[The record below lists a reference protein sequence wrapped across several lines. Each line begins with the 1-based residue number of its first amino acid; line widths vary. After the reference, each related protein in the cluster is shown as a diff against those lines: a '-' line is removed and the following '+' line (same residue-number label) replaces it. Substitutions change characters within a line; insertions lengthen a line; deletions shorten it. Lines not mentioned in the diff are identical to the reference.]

1 MSRVVAAED
10 SPLGIIC
17 GGGSVP
23 LAVADAVASHG
34 RKVVLFPLIGWGD
47 EKAVENYPH
56 QWVHLGQFG
65 RVCRLARN
73 AGCRDLIFIGALI
86 RPSPW
91 QCRLDWL
98 TLRHLPRILRA
109 FRGGDDHLLSSIGK
123 LFEEQGFR
131 LIGAHEAAPDIL
143 VPEGPL
149 GSRTPSER
157 DLSDIAKGL
166 ALIAAAGP
174 FDVGQAAVVANGH
187 VIAMEAIEGTD
198 QMLARV
204 AELRANG
211 RLRAQPGTG
220 VLVKA
225 PKPAQDR
232 RFDLPAVGPS
242 TVEGAA
248 KAGLA
253 GVAILAGGTVIAEPE
268 RVIKLAEEA
277 GIFVV
282 GVPPGPSS

>member
-1 MSRVVAAED
+1 MSTAVAAED
-10 SPLGIIC
+10 RPLGIIC

-23 LAVADAVASHG
+23 LAVADAVAARG

-47 EKAVENYPH
+47 EQMVSRYPH

-65 RVCRLARN
+65 RICRLARN
-73 AGCRDLIFIGALI
+73 AGCRDLVFIGTLI

-98 TLRHLPRILRA
+98 TLRFLPQILGA
-109 FRGGDDHLLSSIGK
+109 FRGGDDHLLSSVGR
-123 LFEEQGFR
+123 LFEQQGFR
-131 LIGAHEAAPDIL
+131 LIGAHEVAPEIL
-143 VPEGPL
+143 VAEGPL
-149 GSRTPSER
+149 GNRKPGER
-157 DLSDIAKGL
+157 DLADIQKGL
-166 ALIAAAGP
+166 AVIAAVGP

-187 VIAMEAIEGTD
+187 VIALEGIEGTD

-211 RLRAQPGTG
+211 RLRAPPGAG
-220 VLVKA
+220 VLIKA
-225 PKPAQDR
+225 PKPNQDR

-242 TVEGAA
+242 TVELAA

-253 GVAILAGGTVIAEPE
+253 GVAILAGGAVIAEPQ
-268 RVIKLAEEA
+268 RVAKLADEA
-277 GIFVV
+277 GIFVA
-282 GVPPGPSS
+282 GVSGSPT

>member
-1 MSRVVAAED
+1 MSNDVAAEET
-10 SPLGIIC
+10 PLGIIC

-23 LAVADAVASHG
+23 LAVADAVAGRG
-34 RKVVLFPLIGWGD
+34 RKVVLFPLIGWAD
-47 EKAVENYPH
+47 EKAVQRYPR

-73 AGCRDLIFIGALI
+73 AGCRDLVFIGTLI

-91 QCRLDWL
+91 KCRIDWL
-98 TLRHLPRILRA
+98 TIRQLPKILGA
-109 FRGGDDHLLSSIGK
+109 FRGGDNHLLSSIGR

-131 LIGAHEAAPDIL
+131 LIGAHEVAPEIL
-143 VPEGPL
+143 VTEGPL
-149 GSRTPSER
+149 ASRKPAER
-157 DLSDIAKGL
+157 DLADIAKGL
-166 ALIAAAGP
+166 AVIAAVGP

-187 VIAMEAIEGTD
+187 VIALEGIEGTD

-204 AELRANG
+204 ADLRANG
-211 RLRAQPGTG
+211 RLRAPPGAG

-225 PKPAQDR
+225 PKPDQDR
-232 RFDLPAVGPS
+232 RFDLPAVGPP

-253 GVAILAGGTVIAEPE
+253 GVAILAGGAVIAEPQ
-268 RVIKLAEEA
+268 RVAKLADDA
-277 GIFVV
+277 GIFVI
-282 GVPPGPSS
+282 GVPGAPA

>member
-1 MSRVVAAED
+1 MSTAAAD
-10 SPLGIIC
+10 DTPLGIIC

-23 LAVADAVASHG
+23 EAVADAVVERG
-34 RKVVLFPLIGWGD
+34 RKVVLFPLIGWAD
-47 EKAVENYPH
+47 AKAVQRYPH

-73 AGCRDLIFIGALI
+73 AGCRDLVFIGTLI

-91 QCRLDWL
+91 KCRLDWL
-98 TLRHLPRILRA
+98 TIRNLPKILGA
-109 FRGGDDHLLSSIGK
+109 FRGGDDHLLSGIGR

-131 LIGAHEAAPDIL
+131 LIGAHEVAPEIL
-143 VPEGPL
+143 VGEGSV
-149 GSRTPSER
+149 GSRKPAER
-157 DLSDIAKGL
+157 DFADIAKGL
-166 ALIAAAGP
+166 ALIAAVGP

-187 VIAMEAIEGTD
+187 VIALEGIEGTD

-204 AELRANG
+204 AELRRNG
-211 RLRAQPGTG
+211 RLRAPPGIG

-225 PKPAQDR
+225 PKPHQDR

-242 TVEGAA
+242 TVEGAV

-253 GVAILAGGTVIAEPE
+253 GVAILAGGTVIAEPQQ
-268 RVIKLAEEA
+268 VAKLADEA
-277 GIFVV
+277 GIFVA
-282 GVPPGPSS
+282 GVPGSPS